1 VARPRRSR
9 RTLVVVIVLVLLS
22 VTLITFDERAGTSS
36 ITSGIKSVAHDVF
49 SPIIAGVNDVLRPIG
64 DFFAGAVHYGALQS
78 ENQRLQA
85 MIGQLQL
92 QLGEVQAASKQ
103 DEELRRLAHLPF
115 LPAAKT
121 VTAQMISF
129 NLSDF
134 DADIW
139 ISKGRDEGVMV
150 GEAVVAAGGLVGKVV
165 EASHGTSEVEL
176 VTDPAS
182 SVGLAYGRSDQLYA
196 EAFGQGAGRALSVNF
211 IPVGTA
217 LRRGEAMYTNG
228 LQGAAFPAGI
238 PVGVVRSFHAGVGG
252 ASMVVTLTPLAN
264 LSELAYVDVIQSLPN
279 L

>member
-1 VARPRRSR
+1 
-9 RTLVVVIVLVLLS
+9 VVVLVLLS

-36 ITSGIKSVAHDVF
+36 ITSGVKSVAHDVF

-78 ENQRLQA
+78 ENQRLRA

-92 QLGEVQAASKQ
+92 ELREVQGAAKQ
-103 DEELRRLAHLPF
+103 DEQLRALEHLSF
-115 LPAAKT
+115 LPDAKT

-139 ISKGRDEGVMV
+139 ISKGRDEGVTL
-150 GEAVVAAGGLVGKVV
+150 GEAVVGAGGLVGRVV
-165 EASHGTSEVEL
+165 EASHSTAEVEL
-176 VTDPAS
+176 ITDSAS
-182 SVGLAYGRSDQLYA
+182 SVGLAYGSSNQLYA
-196 EAFGQGAGRALSVNF
+196 EGFGQGSGRAMSVDY
-211 IPVGTA
+211 IPVGTS
-217 LRRGEAMYTNG
+217 LHRGEPMYTNG

-238 PVGVVRSFHAGVGG
+238 PVGAVSSFHAGTGG
-252 ASMVVTLTPLAN
+252 GSMVVTITPLAN
-264 LSELAYVDVIQSLPN
+264 LSQLAYVDVVQSLPN